1 MTEPNNY
8 FQITEK
14 VGTSG
19 QPTADQFADIAAAGY
34 GAVIN
39 LAMYNSDRA
48 IPEEGNIV
56 AEQGMIYIHLPVP
69 FDNPTVDHLKRFI
82 GIMSTLEDG
91 KVWVH
96 CVVNQRV
103 SAFMYHY
110 LTKVKGVDEQHATSP
125 ILTKWMP
132 VMEEVWRRFMEI
144 GEDELDL

>member
-1 MTEPNNY
+1 MMEPDHY

-34 GAVIN
+34 NTVIN

-48 IPEEGNIV
+48 ISEEGNIV
-56 AEQGMIYIHLPVP
+56 AEQGMTYIHLPVP

-82 GIMSTLEDG
+82 GIMSALEDD

-96 CVVNQRV
+96 CVVNKRV

-110 LTKVKGVDEQHATSP
+110 LTKVKGIDEQRATSP
-125 ILTKWMP
+125 ILREWVP
-132 VMEEVWRRFMEI
+132 FMEDVWRKFMEI
-144 GEDELDL
+144 GKQDLGL

>member
-19 QPTADQFADIAAAGY
+19 QPAADQFSDIAAAGY
-34 GAVIN
+34 DTVIN
-39 LAMYNSDRA
+39 LAMSDSDRA

-56 AEQGMIYIHLPVP
+56 AEQGMTYIHLPVP
-69 FDNPTVDHLKRFI
+69 FDNPTVEHLKKFI
-82 GIMSTLEDG
+82 GIISALEND

-96 CVVNQRV
+96 CVVNKRV

-110 LTKVKGVDEQHATSP
+110 LTKVKGIDEQHATSP
-125 ILTKWMP
+125 ILREWAP
-132 VMEEVWRRFMEI
+132 VMGDVWRKFMEI
-144 GEDELDL
+144 GKEDLGL

>member
-56 AEQGMIYIHLPVP
+56 AEQGMIYIAY
-69 FDNPTVDHLKRFI
+69 D
-82 GIMSTLEDG
+82 
-91 KVWVH
+91 
-96 CVVNQRV
+96 
-103 SAFMYHY
+103 
-110 LTKVKGVDEQHATSP
+110 
-125 ILTKWMP
+125 
-132 VMEEVWRRFMEI
+132 
-144 GEDELDL
+144 